1 MTLKASDF
9 THVDLAELT
18 AIHVVGAG
26 GAGMNAIAAVL
37 LSMGHSVS
45 GSDLRESAGVNR
57 LRSMGARIEVGHDA
71 SNIGNASLICRS
83 TAVPDSNVEILA
95 ALDAGRVVLSRA
107 EILAAI
113 CSNKQTIAVAGTH
126 GKTTTSSMLALA
138 LTAAG
143 LEPSFIVGG
152 DLNDIGSGA
161 VWNDQGELFV
171 VEADESDGTF
181 LKVGAA
187 TAIVT
192 NLESDHL
199 DYFGD
204 YNALVQAFT
213 EFLDAVDGPRIV
225 CIDDPGAAGLA
236 TEVGGCLTY
245 GTTEGAD
252 YRVVGI
258 NSSRYASNFEV
269 IRGGKRITKCD
280 LPVPGIHNVL
290 NATAAF
296 ATAVEMG
303 ADPDLVTTALARFAG
318 VARRF
323 EFRGEHQGV
332 VYVDDYAH
340 LPTEVS
346 AVLAAA
352 RTGDW
357 ERIVAVFQPHRYS
370 RTAELWRE
378 FGDSFVDADHIV
390 LTGIYSAGES
400 PRPGIT
406 GDLLV
411 RAILDDHPKSSVTYL
426 PGREQVA
433 DYLDS
438 ILRPGD
444 LCLTMGAGDLTS
456 VADEVQSRRKSP
468 RSSQ

>member
-71 SNIGNASLICRS
+71 SNIGDASLICRS

-204 YNALVQAFT
+204 YDALVQAFT

-245 GTTEGAD
+245 GTADNAD

-303 ADPDLVTTALARFAG
+303 ADPDLVATALARFAG

-390 LTGIYSAGES
+390 LTGVYGAGES

-456 VADEVQSRRKSP
+456 VADEVQSRRKSSRP
-468 RSSQ
+468 SQ